1 MRKKQTLMD
10 LFDKQQSLEA
20 DESELFRAVEV
31 ARQKYYDNQERQ
43 EKVHRSIKRKLLE
56 LLNDKW
62 VAKYDSRLCEIIYTS
77 DDNHIKVQES
87 YTQVCHDLFL
97 YEGTTYEDISSGN
110 FVIDEEDECS
120 NIYIKRTEIGER
132 ILEEV

>member
-1 MRKKQTLMD
+1 MKKKQTLMD

-20 DESELFRAVEV
+20 DEMNLLRDIEV
-31 ARQKYYDNQERQ
+31 AKQKYNNNKESQ
-43 EKVHRSIKRKLLE
+43 EKIQRSIKRKMLA

-62 VAKYDSRLCEIIYTS
+62 VVTYDSRLCEIFHMRNDYIRV
-77 DDNHIKVQES
+77 KES

-110 FVIDEEDECS
+110 FVIYEEDEYS
-120 NIYIKRTEIGER
+120 NIYIKRAEVGER

>member
-1 MRKKQTLMD
+1 MKKKQTLMD

-20 DESELFRAVEV
+20 DEMNLFRDLQV
-31 ARQKYYDNQERQ
+31 AKQKYYDNQGSQERI
-43 EKVHRSIKRKLLE
+43 KRSIKRKMLE

-62 VAKYDSRLCEIIYTS
+62 VVTYDSRLCEILYTRN
-77 DDNHIKVQES
+77 DHISVRES

-110 FVIDEEDECS
+110 FVIYSEDEYS
-120 NIYIKRTEIGER
+120 NIYIKRAEVGER

>member
-1 MRKKQTLMD
+1 MD

-20 DESELFRAVEV
+20 DEMNLLRDLQV
-31 ARQKYYDNQERQ
+31 AKQKYYDNQGSQERI
-43 EKVHRSIKRKLLE
+43 KRSIKRKMLE

-62 VAKYDSRLCEIIYTS
+62 VVTYDSRLCEILYKRN
-77 DDNHIKVQES
+77 DHISVRES

-110 FVIDEEDECS
+110 FVIYAENEYS
-120 NIYIKRTEIGER
+120 NIYIKRAEIGER

>member
-1 MRKKQTLMD
+1 MD

-20 DESELFRAVEV
+20 DESELLRALEV
-31 ARQKYYDNQERQ
+31 AKQKYNNNKECQ
-43 EKVHRSIKRKLLE
+43 EKIQRSIKRKMLE
-56 LLNDKW
+56 LLNNKW
-62 VAKYDSRLCEIIYTS
+62 VVTFDSRLCEILYTRN
-77 DDNHIKVQES
+77 DHICVRES

-110 FVIDEEDECS
+110 FVIYAEDEYS
-120 NIYIKRTEIGER
+120 NIYIKRAEVGER

>member
-1 MRKKQTLMD
+1 MKKKQTLMD

-20 DESELFRAVEV
+20 DESELLRALEV
-31 ARQKYYDNQERQ
+31 AKQKYNNNKECQ
-43 EKVHRSIKRKLLE
+43 EKIQRSIKRKMLE
-56 LLNDKW
+56 LINNKW
-62 VAKYDSRLCEIIYTS
+62 VGKYDSRLCEIIYMS
-77 DDNHIKVQES
+77 DNHICVRES
-87 YTQVCHDLFL
+87 YTQVCYDLFL

-110 FVIDEEDECS
+110 FVIDAADEYD